1 MVDKDQEDRVTKLLR
16 TETSPTAAR
25 PERHQLCEGAHQ
37 LFMLSFLSLII
48 ALGFFFR
55 CSLLLENRKQ
65 TGERERERTTSHRRC
80 VDGLITS
87 AIKLELCRA
96 ASTDVW
102 KSISQHEETHRRPC
116 RV

>member
-48 ALGFFFR
+48 ALGFFFLGVL
-55 CSLLLENRKQ
+55 CFWKIENKQ
-65 TGERERERTTSHRRC
+65 ESERER
-80 VDGLITS
+80 GQQ
-87 AIKLELCRA
+87 A
-96 ASTDVW
+96 TDAVW
-102 KSISQHEETHRRPC
+102 M
-116 RV
+116 V